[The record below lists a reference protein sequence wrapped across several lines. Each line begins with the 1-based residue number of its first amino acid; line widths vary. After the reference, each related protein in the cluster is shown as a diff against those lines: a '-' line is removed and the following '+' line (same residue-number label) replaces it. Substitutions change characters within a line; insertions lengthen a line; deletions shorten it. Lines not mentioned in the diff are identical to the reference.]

1 MFVYTGT
8 GPCTK
13 IETFLRKFRFQ
24 RMTVKH
30 SLEFPVHLPAK
41 VQARQAMTLR
51 KGAPFRVILLLRQ
64 NWNFSWGNSFGRML
78 SNQPMTPCS
87 SRTTIHRTTK
97 MSKRAYLSY
106 LHVCIKSMHVQDEEP
121 SQDWE
126 RWDRGR
132 CTRHKKFKVIIPTDL
147 P

>member
-8 GPCTK
+8 GPSTK

-64 NWNFSWGNSFGRML
+64 N
-78 SNQPMTPCS
+78 
-87 SRTTIHRTTK
+87 
-97 MSKRAYLSY
+97 
-106 LHVCIKSMHVQDEEP
+106 
-121 SQDWE
+121 
-126 RWDRGR
+126 
-132 CTRHKKFKVIIPTDL
+132 
-147 P
+147 